1 MIINHTIKIET
12 KEGISFYDLTPKIKE
27 LLTDSRIKNGHV
39 LVFTKHT
46 TTAITIN
53 ENEERLLE
61 DFRLY
66 LEKLAPKNAKYL
78 HDDIDL
84 RDCPSNERLNGHSHL
99 KALLLNSSEMI
110 PIIDGIL
117 ALGRWQAVLLIE
129 LDGGRSREIIIQISG
144 EEK

>member
-1 MIINHTIKIET
+1 MIINHIIKLET
-12 KEGISFYDLTPKIKE
+12 KEGVSFYDLTPKIKE
-27 LLTDSRIKNGHV
+27 FLAESNIKNGQV

-46 TTAITIN
+46 TTAIIIN

-78 HDDIDL
+78 HDDITL

-99 KALLLNSSEMI
+99 KAFLLNSSETI
-110 PIIDGIL
+110 PIIEKNL
-117 ALGRWQAVLLIE
+117 VLGRWQAVLFIE
-129 LDGGRSREIIIQISG
+129 LDGGRNREVVIQLYG
-144 EEK
+144 E